1 MLVKF
6 NLIDREKNSISIE
19 VEEGIT
25 IREAIMEKLK
35 PGNFGLC
42 EGNNICAT
50 CHVYV
55 DEKDFNRLKPIE
67 DDEKETMETNDID
80 QKKFS
85 RLSCQIE
92 LRQELEGITVTME
105 IPRR

>member
-6 NLIDREKNSISIE
+6 NLIDREKNKISIE

-55 DEKDFNRLKPIE
+55 DEKDFKRLKLIE

-80 QKKFS
+80 QKEFS

-92 LRQELEGITVTME
+92 LKQELEGITVTME

>member
-1 MLVKF
+1 MLIKF
-6 NLIDREKNSISIE
+6 NLIDREGNKVSIE
-19 VEEGIT
+19 AEKGIT
-25 IREAIMEKLK
+25 IREAVMDKLT

-55 DEKDFNRLKPIE
+55 DEKDIQKLKPAEQDEIE
-67 DDEKETMETNDID
+67 NMETNDID
-80 QKKFS
+80 QTEFS

-92 LRQELEGITVTME
+92 LNEEVKDITVKME
-105 IPRR
+105 QPRR